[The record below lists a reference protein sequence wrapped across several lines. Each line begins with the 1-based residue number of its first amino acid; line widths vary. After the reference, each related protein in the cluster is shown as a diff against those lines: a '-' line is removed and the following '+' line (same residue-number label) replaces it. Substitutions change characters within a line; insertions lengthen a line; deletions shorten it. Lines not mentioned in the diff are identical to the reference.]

1 MLSLISYTLISNKRI
16 VSFLPSATEILYD
29 IGAGSQI
36 IGVTHNCNYPKEAK
50 PKPRVI
56 NSSFD
61 ASTMSSKEI
70 DNKIVELFGNGNDI
84 YIVNEEILKE
94 LKPDLIVAQGICE
107 VCSPFSKEIKRA
119 ISILGYNPKV
129 IILDPRNISD
139 ILDNIT
145 EIATNIGKIKEGK
158 NLVRSLEK
166 KINTIKK
173 IAELKTNKEDLPKIL
188 CLEWIDPFFTAGH
201 WVPEMVEIA
210 GGINGLSKSKEQ
222 SKRTSLK
229 QIKKFDPD
237 KIILMP
243 CGFNIDR
250 TINEYKYTAI
260 LNNNQ
265 EWNNLRA
272 IKNNELYVVDAGSY
286 FSKPGPRTITGIEI
300 LAKII
305 SPNEFNNI
313 QTPEN
318 SYSKL
323 IINDLTK

>member
-1 MLSLISYTLISNKRI
+1 M
-16 VSFLPSATEILYD
+16 
-29 IGAGSQI
+29 
-36 IGVTHNCNYPKEAK
+36 
-50 PKPRVI
+50 
-56 NSSFD
+56 
-61 ASTMSSKEI
+61 
-70 DNKIVELFGNGNDI
+70 
-84 YIVNEEILKE
+84 
-94 LKPDLIVAQGICE
+94 
-107 VCSPFSKEIKRA
+107 
-119 ISILGYNPKV
+119 
-129 IILDPRNISD
+129 
-139 ILDNIT
+139 
-145 EIATNIGKIKEGK
+145 
-158 NLVRSLEK
+158 
-166 KINTIKK
+166 
-173 IAELKTNKEDLPKIL
+173 PKIL

-222 SKRTSLK
+222 SRRTSLEE
-229 QIKKFDPD
+229 IKKFDPD

-250 TINEYKYTAI
+250 TIKEYKNNST
-260 LNNNQ
+260 LNKNQ

-305 SPNEFNNI
+305 SPNEFEHI

-323 IINDLTK
+323 IIDDLTNK

>member
-1 MLSLISYTLISNKRI
+1 MSIKSIKI
-16 VSFLPSATEILYD
+16 VSFLPSATEILYE
-29 IGAGSQI
+29 IEAGNQVV
-36 IGVTHNCNYPKEAK
+36 GVTHECSYPEAAKSK
-50 PKPRVI
+50 PKVI

-70 DNKIVELFGNGNDI
+70 DTKIVELFSNGKDI
-84 YIVNEEILKE
+84 YIVNDGILKE

-107 VCSPFSKEIKRA
+107 VCSPFTKEIKRA

-129 IILDPRNISD
+129 IVLDPHNISD
-139 ILDNIT
+139 ILDNIN
-145 EIATNIGKIKEGK
+145 EIASNIGKIKEGK
-158 NLVRSLEK
+158 SFVSLLEA
-166 KINTIKK
+166 KINKIKK
-173 IAELKTNKEDLPKIL
+173 ISELNNKIDLPKIL

-201 WVPEMVEIA
+201 WIPEMVGMA
-210 GGINGLSKSKEQ
+210 GGINGLSKPKEQ
-222 SKRTSLK
+222 SRRTSLEE
-229 QIKKFDPD
+229 IKKFDPD

-250 TINEYKYTAI
+250 TINEYKNTTA
-260 LNNNQ
+260 LNQNQ

-305 SPNEFNNI
+305 SPNEFDHI

-323 IINDLTK
+323 IVNDLAI

>member
-1 MLSLISYTLISNKRI
+1 MAYQKI
-16 VSFLPSATEILYD
+16 VSFLPSATEILYEL
-29 IGAGSQI
+29 GAGNQI
-36 IGVTHNCNYPKEAK
+36 VGVTHECNYPKEAK
-50 PKPRVI
+50 SKPKVI

-84 YIVNEEILKE
+84 YIINEKILKE

-107 VCSPFSKEIKRA
+107 VCSPFTKEIKRA
-119 ISILGYNPKV
+119 LSILGYNSKV
-129 IILDPRNISD
+129 IVLDPRNISD
-139 ILDNIT
+139 ILDNIN
-145 EIATNIGKIKEGK
+145 EIATTIGKIKEGK
-158 NLVRSLEK
+158 NLVRLLEG
-166 KINTIKK
+166 KINRIKK
-173 IAELKTNKEDLPKIL
+173 ITELKTNKEDLTKTL

-210 GGINGLSKSKEQ
+210 GGINGLSKSREQ
-222 SKRTSLK
+222 SRRILLEE
-229 QIKKFDPD
+229 IRKFDPD
-237 KIILMP
+237 KIVLMP
-243 CGFNIDR
+243 CGFDIDR
-250 TINEYKYTAI
+250 TIKEYKNTTT
-260 LNNNQ
+260 LNKNQ

-305 SPNEFNNI
+305 SPNEFDYI

-323 IINDLTK
+323 IIFDLTNK